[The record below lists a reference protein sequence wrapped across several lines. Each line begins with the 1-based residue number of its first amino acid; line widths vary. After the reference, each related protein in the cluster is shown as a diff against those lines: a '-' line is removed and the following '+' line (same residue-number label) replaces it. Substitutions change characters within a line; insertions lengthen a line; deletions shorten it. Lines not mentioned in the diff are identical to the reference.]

1 MLPNFSVSDGAV
13 GKSEGTFGV
22 CGGNARERGNERK
35 HQRKG
40 IIDGNQMQPNKWL
53 CVPVPIV
60 NG

>member
-40 IIDGNQMQPNKWL
+40 IIDGNQMQPN
-53 CVPVPIV
+53 
-60 NG
+60 N